1 VQRNE
6 AKLPASQQLRW
17 FLEAGP
23 WHIHCLILE
32 TNFCWISILWV
43 VIWRYCLERTLIVKT
58 QKLLLAATLLLTLLP
73 SMVAAQ
79 LGETEVTTLNNKD
92 VLVMVEKKVATETII
107 KTIKSSSCT
116 FDTFPPLL
124 KEMKRRGVPESVL
137 MAMVE
142 APYGP
147 SVANSSKDD
156 LGEQPIYH
164 YAEQLKQMGF
174 LTPVPSGRGLPAMSR
189 GRSRNSS
196 RTPIE

>member
-1 VQRNE
+1 MKIE
-6 AKLPASQQLRW
+6 
-17 FLEAGP
+17 
-23 WHIHCLILE
+23 
-32 TNFCWISILWV
+32 
-43 VIWRYCLERTLIVKT
+43 
-58 QKLLLAATLLLTLLP
+58 KLLLAATLLLTLLP
-73 SMVAAQ
+73 SIAAAQ
-79 LGETEVTTLNNKD
+79 GETEVTSLSNRD
-92 VLVMVEKKVATETII
+92 VLLMVEKKVDTETII
-107 KTIKSSSCT
+107 KTIKSSPCT

-137 MAMVE
+137 LAMVE

-174 LTPVPSGRGLPAMSR
+174 LTPTPSGRGLPPMAR